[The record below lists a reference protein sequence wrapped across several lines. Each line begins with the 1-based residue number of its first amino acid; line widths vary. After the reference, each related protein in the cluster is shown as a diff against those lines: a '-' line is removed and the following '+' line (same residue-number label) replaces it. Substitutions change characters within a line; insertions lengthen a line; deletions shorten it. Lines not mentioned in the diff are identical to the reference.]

1 MVSRATRMPRA
12 IPPTGPTT
20 DSAGKPH
27 GGPHWDVQSKR
38 YPGRYRNVYPGGLV
52 R

>member
-1 MVSRATRMPRA
+1 MPRS